1 MTAMYDGVLTI
12 TPKGVSPCC
21 ERMHVAVIR
30 KTIRAGTRAK
40 KPVLLLADEG
50 TISHC
55 PFCGKVML

>member
-21 ERMHVAVIR
+21 ERMHVAVIH

-40 KPVLLLADEG
+40 KPVLLLG